1 MSSFPSIT
9 KTRPIGESVYNNLK
23 FLKTIV
29 KTKSEKKRRRLLRLA
44 TTTELLT
51 IVEIAI
57 NIIKARFLLTT
68 RQRTRLVPYVEYIRR
83 LARAR
88 SESGARK
95 IVQKGG
101 SLGLVALLTPI
112 IIEAIK
118 HFTKN
123 GS

>member
-1 MSSFPSIT
+1 MSSFPSTT

-23 FLKTIV
+23 FLQTIV

-44 TTTELLT
+44 TTAELLT

-68 RQRTRLVPYVEYIRR
+68 RQRNRLVPYVEYIRR
-83 LARAR
+83 LSRAR

-101 SLGLVALLTPI
+101 NLGLVALLTPI
-112 IIEAIK
+112 IIEAI
-118 HFTKN
+118 
-123 GS
+123 

>member
-1 MSSFPSIT
+1 MSSFQSTT
-9 KTRPIGESVYNNLK
+9 KTNRIGESVFNNLS
-23 FLKTIV
+23 FLNSLV

-44 TTTELLT
+44 TTSELLS

-57 NIIKARFLLTT
+57 NIIKARFHITT
-68 RQRTRLVPYVEYIRR
+68 RQRKRLVPYVEYIRR

-101 SLGLVALLTPI
+101 SFGLVALLTPI